1 MFGMG
6 SIEEDDLNRN
16 TVFLLYSMDL
26 YNKLT
31 LSEVKI
37 TDS

>member
-16 TVFLLYSMDL
+16 RIFLLYSMDL